1 MATLKMRTSAE
12 VAREVTITAEEVRA
26 MIREKFP
33 MIPDDAVATPGVNAI
48 TEELE
53 TIGFRWSDKTTNSDE
68 TELEPAR
75 RKCRRQC
82 AAAQDSRLVQIAK
95 GEANE

>member
-1 MATLKMRTSAE
+1 
-12 VAREVTITAEEVRA
+12 

-33 MIPDDAVATPGVNAI
+33 IIPDDADVTAGVNDI

-53 TIGFRWSDKTTNSDE
+53 TIGFRWSDKTNDSDE

-75 RKCRRQC
+75 PKCRRQC
-82 AAAQDSRLVQIAK
+82 VPQTVESRLVQIEDQ
-95 GEANE
+95 EANE